1 MKTYPRAGNLYMF
14 QGRRYLGGVPYVEK
28 NWKRGRSNLRWH
40 YGGRT
45 FWGWR
50 RVLALEDAMTST
62 QVEIQKVFLRP
73 LMTTKKRI
81 KLREIVQVK
90 TRSFQTLKFKKRKNQ
105 QVQEDISSSKT
116 ANNQVNRVYFKDYIN
131 NCAENLSETIFGN

>member
-1 MKTYPRAGNLYMF
+1 MKAYPRAGNLYMF

-50 RVLALEDAMTST
+50 
-62 QVEIQKVFLRP
+62 VE
-73 LMTTKKRI
+73 
-81 KLREIVQVK
+81 E
-90 TRSFQTLKFKKRKNQ
+90 RSGPRGCHDFYTGRDSEGIL
-105 QVQEDISSSKT
+105 
-116 ANNQVNRVYFKDYIN
+116 
-131 NCAENLSETIFGN
+131 ETIDDDQKAN